1 MITLFCLIVYGKMPA
16 DVLGFERFLGLVIL
30 EFVILYILFQ

>member
-30 EFVILYILFQ
+30 EAIVLYVVFK